1 MRIIFLPL
9 LLGATLSLLGCA
21 DDATVEDP
29 LTESVFS
36 ELQSGLH
43 TDNDNAY
50 AQKQSKVIVSQKDY
64 DNELLVYTSASP
76 ESLDFSTGKVL
87 LVDMGQRNTGGY
99 SIKVTSIEVS
109 ENYVIARVNLIQP
122 GQNCLV
128 TDALTNPYQFVFIP
142 TLKEVLITER
152 MTLEECQ

>member
-1 MRIIFLPL
+1 MKIIFLPL
-9 LLGATLSLLGCA
+9 LLGVTLSISSCA
-21 DDATVEDP
+21 DDSVAEDP
-29 LTESVFS
+29 LPESMFS

-43 TDNDNAY
+43 TNGGIY
-50 AQKQSKVIVSQKDY
+50 TQKQSKVIVNQKDY
-64 DNELLVYTSASP
+64 DNELLVYTSATP
-76 ESLDFSTGKVL
+76 ESIDFLTGKVL

-99 SIKVTSIEVS
+99 SIKVTSVDVS
-109 ENYVIARVNLIQP
+109 ENHVVAHVNLIQP

-142 TLKEVLITER
+142 TRKEVLITER